1 MISGH
6 SGSGLKSA
14 TTPPRLVDLPGG
26 RVLLD
31 SGTEPARE
39 PQINSG
45 SRRAP
50 VSGLRA
56 SALNLRGERIERNR
70 EGDDLA
76 LAASFDQARY
86 RIRLFGPDDQAGSEI
101 PLRSI
106 DVAGALREVHLHS
119 PDSSGFEL
127 WRGDRLILK
136 FFRRPFTSQQVLGD
150 PDTIDGPHRGLS
162 GS

>member
-14 TTPPRLVDLPGG
+14 TAPPLLVDLPNA
-26 RVLLD
+26 RVSLD
-31 SGTEPARE
+31 SGVEPARE
-39 PQINSG
+39 PRINSG
-45 SRRAP
+45 SRPAP
-50 VSGLRA
+50 VPGPRA
-56 SALNLRGERIERNR
+56 SAPKFHGKRIERHT
-70 EGDDLA
+70 ESDDLV

-86 RIRLFGPDDQAGSEI
+86 RIRLLGPDDQAGSEI

-127 WRGDRLILK
+127 WRGCCQPNGKEAGFAPGASLIGGS
-136 FFRRPFTSQQVLGD
+136 R
-150 PDTIDGPHRGLS
+150 HRIL
-162 GS
+162 